1 MTDDSDTPNKK
12 VEYIVM
18 CYDGY
23 GKADNAIDA
32 LLRLIQKTDRG
43 FEHHGDTVD
52 MIFHKGRNSTIDHSG
67 EHAQIDTEEK
77 ISETRTQ
84 MKTETLQHLE
94 MMLEMVAN
102 KAGEK
107 LDDKGVVQKLQNS
120 E

>member
-1 MTDDSDTPNKK
+1 MTEQQDNTESDI
-12 VEYIVM
+12 EFIVM

-43 FEHHGDTVD
+43 FEHHGDTVG
-52 MIFHKGRNSTIDHSG
+52 MIFHKGRNSTVDHSG
-67 EHAQIDTEEK
+67 EHAQIDTDK
-77 ISETRTQ
+77 KLSETRTQ
-84 MKTETLQHLE
+84 MSIETLHHLE

-102 KAGEK
+102 KAGEE
-107 LDDKGVVQKLQNS
+107 LDDKGIVQKLQNN